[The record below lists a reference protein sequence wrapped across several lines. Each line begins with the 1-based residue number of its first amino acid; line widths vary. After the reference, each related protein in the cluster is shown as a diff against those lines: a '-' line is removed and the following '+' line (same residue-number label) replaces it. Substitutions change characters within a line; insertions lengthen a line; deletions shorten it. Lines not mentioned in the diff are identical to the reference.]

1 MRNKLSNKKVHGR
14 QKLLERKSEI
24 LKSPNK
30 LYSEYKNQAKNKQ
43 YIQKNLFRNKIIN
56 QQLSITRN
64 SDIVSQNKTSVNNEI
79 NKNEENKPK
88 KSQLKEYSKKLFLEK
103 RRKERLAELN
113 PIKLD
118 IGKKHSIFN
127 IISPKKDEK
136 LINNTENKSLI
147 NSTQNISS
155 ITSYKAEANS
165 LKEVLSDDENNYI
178 SIKKAHKLSHSL
190 TFLYKKLNDNSKN
203 EEINYEKNDSI
214 YKNIFYE
221 KNYKKNIDFLSDYT
235 LNNSNEIK
243 SKSHSKINY
252 NYLKNKNVPLS
263 SNTSRQINLLDEKQ
277 QNRSYISSQ
286 SQLFNK
292 NKIQISNFENLYIC
306 ENLFQNVFQKLNLFE
321 PNYNEC
327 FEFLNFYYNNE
338 IYKII
343 LDLFKDSSNK
353 EKIDKFLKIEILCY
367 FMNYD
372 ISYTGKFHEVA
383 IILKSIFNLI
393 HFNFL
398 VIIKFILQKTKK
410 TKENCEWYKQLENL
424 IKYQLTLNIKKYNL
438 NEYDIIKIYEHN
450 FQQISDFYKIILN
463 NIYSKFY
470 HPEIFRLCFP
480 YILKNEN
487 AVGNS
492 KIIFSNFFYD
502 AYEKTKS
509 YIIID
514 LKKFYNIFL
523 FRIPDPNG
531 SYILSYRLESSKENI
546 LENKTTNPIYFLP
559 SRDPKFEFTL
569 VIDLDETLIHL
580 KRSSDINSKEGI
592 LIFRPYL
599 FYFLSLMK
607 KEYELVLFSFGNEK
621 YVDPIIN
628 MIEKKE
634 KYFSH
639 RLYRRHAVLSGKNF
653 VKDLSKLGR
662 DLKTILIIDNLPQ
675 AFKLQNENGIW
686 VKAFYGDCKGDNE
699 TLKNL
704 GDLLE
709 RIKYDAMK
717 TKDIRISL
725 AKEQNNLVS
734 QFNTINNIKEK

>member
-1 MRNKLSNKKVHGR
+1 MR
-14 QKLLERKSEI
+14 QKLLEKKSQI
-24 LKSPNK
+24 IQSPNK
-30 LYSEYKNQAKNKQ
+30 LYSDYKNQIKNKHN
-43 YIQKNLFRNKIIN
+43 IQNNLFRNKVIN
-56 QQLSITRN
+56 QQLNITRN
-64 SDIVSQNKTSVNNEI
+64 SEIVQKHKTSINNEK
-79 NKNEENKPK
+79 NKNEDNKPK
-88 KSQLKEYSKKLFLEK
+88 KSHLKEYSKKLFLEK

-118 IGKKHSIFN
+118 IGKKHSVFN
-127 IISPKKDEK
+127 LVSPKKDEK
-136 LINNTENKSLI
+136 IINKIDDKSII
-147 NSTQNISS
+147 NSSQNISS

-165 LKEVLSDDENNYI
+165 LKDVLNSNENNII
-178 SIKKAHKLSHSL
+178 SIHKSHKISHSL
-190 TFLYKKLNDNSKN
+190 TFLYKKKYDDSKKEEIFNYENNNDSNFKNKKEFNNSENNSKKN
-203 EEINYEKNDSI
+203 E
-214 YKNIFYE
+214 
-221 KNYKKNIDFLSDYT
+221 DYLNVT
-235 LNNSNEIK
+235 FENNSNEIK
-243 SKSHSKINY
+243 RKSHSKIHY
-252 NYLKNKNVPLS
+252 NYLKNKNGPLS
-263 SNTSRQINLLDEKQ
+263 SNNSRKSNLIDEKE
-277 QNRSYISSQ
+277 QNHSYTFYQ
-286 SQLFNK
+286 SKLLNK
-292 NKIQISNFENLYIC
+292 NKIQNFNLENLYIS
-306 ENLFQNVFQKLNLFE
+306 ENLLQNIIQKLKVCE

-327 FEFLNFYYNNE
+327 FEFLNFYYNYE
-338 IYKII
+338 IYQII
-343 LDLFKDSSNK
+343 LDLFKESNNR

-367 FMNYD
+367 CMNYD
-372 ISYTGKFHEVA
+372 ISYTGKFQEVA

-393 HFNFL
+393 CFNFL

-410 TKENCEWYKQLENL
+410 SKENLEWYKQLENL
-424 IKYQLTLNIKKYNL
+424 IKYQLTLNIKKDYL
-438 NEYDIIKIYEHN
+438 NEYDIIKIFEPN
-450 FQQISDFYKIILN
+450 FQQISDFYNIILN
-463 NIYSKFY
+463 NIYSKNY
-470 HPEIFRLCFP
+470 HPEIFRLRFP

-487 AVGNS
+487 AIGNF
-492 KIIFSNFFYD
+492 KIISSNFFYD

-509 YIIID
+509 FLMID

-531 SYILSYRLESSKENI
+531 SYILSYRLEITKENI
-546 LENKTTNPIYFLP
+546 IENKEINTNYFLP

-569 VIDLDETLIHL
+569 VIDLDETLIHF
-580 KRSSDINSKEGI
+580 KRSSDLNSKKGI
-592 LIFRPYL
+592 LVFRPYL

-634 KYFSH
+634 KYFSY
-639 RLYRRHAVLSGKNF
+639 RLYRRHAILSGKNF

-675 AFKLQNENGIW
+675 AFKLQKENGIW

-704 GDLLE
+704 GDVLE

-734 QFNTINNIKEK
+734 QFNTIKI

>member
-1 MRNKLSNKKVHGR
+1 MR

-424 IKYQLTLNIKKYNL
+424 IKYQLTLNIKKDYL
-438 NEYDIIKIYEHN
+438 NEYDIIKIFEPN

-463 NIYSKFY
+463 NIYSKNY
-470 HPEIFRLCFP
+470 HPEIFRLRFP

-487 AVGNS
+487 AIGNF
-492 KIIFSNFFYD
+492 KIISSNFFYD

-509 YIIID
+509 FLMID
-514 LKKFYNIFL
+514 IKKFYNIFL

-531 SYILSYRLESSKENI
+531 SYILSYTLEITKENI
-546 LENKTTNPIYFLP
+546 IENKEINTNYFLP

-569 VIDLDETLIHL
+569 VIDLDETLIHF
-580 KRSSDINSKEGI
+580 KRSSDLNSKKGI
-592 LIFRPYL
+592 LVFRPYL

-607 KEYELVLFSFGNEK
+607 KEYELILFSFGNEK

-704 GDLLE
+704 GDVLE
-709 RIKYDAMK
+709 RIKYDAMI

-725 AKEQNNLVS
+725 AKEQNNLIS
-734 QFNTINNIKEK
+734 QFNTIKNIKEK

>member
-1 MRNKLSNKKVHGR
+1 MR

-410 TKENCEWYKQLENL
+410 SKENLEWYKQLENL
-424 IKYQLTLNIKKYNL
+424 IKYQLTLNIKKDNL

-607 KEYELVLFSFGNEK
+607 KEYELILFSFGNEK

-704 GDLLE
+704 GDVLE
-709 RIKYDAMK
+709 RIKYDAMI

-725 AKEQNNLVS
+725 AKEQNNLIS
-734 QFNTINNIKEK
+734 QFNTIKNIKEK

>member
-1 MRNKLSNKKVHGR
+1 MR

-372 ISYTGKFHEVA
+372 ISYTGKFQEVA

-410 TKENCEWYKQLENL
+410 SKENLEWYKQLENL
-424 IKYQLTLNIKKYNL
+424 IKYQLTLNIKKDNL
-438 NEYDIIKIYEHN
+438 NEHDIIKIYESN
-450 FQQISDFYKIILN
+450 FQQISEFYKIILN
-463 NIYSKFY
+463 NIYSKNY
-470 HPEIFRLCFP
+470 HPEIFRLRFP
-480 YILKNEN
+480 YILKNQN
-487 AVGNS
+487 AIGNF
-492 KIIFSNFFYD
+492 KIISSNFFND
-502 AYEKTKS
+502 AYEKTKP
-509 YIIID
+509 YIMID

-531 SYILSYRLESSKENI
+531 SYILSYRLETTKENI
-546 LENKTTNPIYFLP
+546 IENKITNPNYFLP
-559 SRDPKFEFTL
+559 SRDPKYDFTL
-569 VIDLDETLIHL
+569 VIDLDETLIHF
-580 KRSSDINSKEGI
+580 KRSSDLNSKKGI
-592 LIFRPYL
+592 LVFRPYL

-607 KEYELVLFSFGNEK
+607 KQYELVLFSFGNEK

-634 KYFSH
+634 KYFSY
-639 RLYRRHAVLSGKNF
+639 RLYRRHAILSGKNF

-675 AFKLQNENGIW
+675 AFKLQKENGIW

>member
-1 MRNKLSNKKVHGR
+1 MR

-424 IKYQLTLNIKKYNL
+424 IKYQLTLNIKKDNL

-704 GDLLE
+704 GDVLE
-709 RIKYDAMK
+709 RIKYDAMI

-725 AKEQNNLVS
+725 AKEQNNLIS
-734 QFNTINNIKEK
+734 QFNTIKNIKEK

>member
-1 MRNKLSNKKVHGR
+1 MR

-43 YIQKNLFRNKIIN
+43 YIQQNLFRNKIIN

-118 IGKKHSIFN
+118 IGKKYSIFN

-424 IKYQLTLNIKKYNL
+424 IKYQLTLNIKKDNL

-607 KEYELVLFSFGNEK
+607 KEYELILFSFGNEK

-704 GDLLE
+704 GDVLE
-709 RIKYDAMK
+709 RIKYDAMI

-725 AKEQNNLVS
+725 AKEQNNLIS
-734 QFNTINNIKEK
+734 QFNTIKNIKEK

>member
-1 MRNKLSNKKVHGR
+1 MR

-410 TKENCEWYKQLENL
+410 TKENCVWYKQLENL
-424 IKYQLTLNIKKYNL
+424 IKYQLTLNIKKDNL

-607 KEYELVLFSFGNEK
+607 KEYELILFSFGNEK

-704 GDLLE
+704 GDVLE
-709 RIKYDAMK
+709 RIKYDAMI

-725 AKEQNNLVS
+725 AKEQNNLIS
-734 QFNTINNIKEK
+734 QFNTIKNIKEK

>member
-1 MRNKLSNKKVHGR
+1 MR

-43 YIQKNLFRNKIIN
+43 YIQQNLFRNKIIN

-372 ISYTGKFHEVA
+372 ISYTGKFQEVA

-393 HFNFL
+393 CFNFL

-410 TKENCEWYKQLENL
+410 SKENLEWYKQLENL
-424 IKYQLTLNIKKYNL
+424 IKYQLTLNIKKDYL

-607 KEYELVLFSFGNEK
+607 KEYELILFSFGNEK

-704 GDLLE
+704 GDVLE
-709 RIKYDAMK
+709 RIKYDAMI

-725 AKEQNNLVS
+725 AKEQNNLIS
-734 QFNTINNIKEK
+734 QFNTIKNIKEK

>member
-1 MRNKLSNKKVHGR
+1 MR

-424 IKYQLTLNIKKYNL
+424 IKYQLTLNIKKDNL

-607 KEYELVLFSFGNEK
+607 KEYELILFSFGNEK

-704 GDLLE
+704 GDVLE
-709 RIKYDAMK
+709 RIKYDAMI

-725 AKEQNNLVS
+725 AKEQNNLIS
-734 QFNTINNIKEK
+734 QFNTIKNIKEK

>member
-1 MRNKLSNKKVHGR
+1 MR

-43 YIQKNLFRNKIIN
+43 YIQQNLFRNKIIN

-424 IKYQLTLNIKKYNL
+424 IKYQLTLNIKKDNL

-607 KEYELVLFSFGNEK
+607 KEYELILFSFGNEK

-704 GDLLE
+704 GDVLE
-709 RIKYDAMK
+709 RIKYDAMI

-725 AKEQNNLVS
+725 AKEQNNLIS
-734 QFNTINNIKEK
+734 QFNTIKNIKEK

>member
-1 MRNKLSNKKVHGR
+1 MR
-14 QKLLERKSEI
+14 QKLLERQSEI

-424 IKYQLTLNIKKYNL
+424 IKYQLTLNIKKDNL

-607 KEYELVLFSFGNEK
+607 KEYELILFSFGNEK

-704 GDLLE
+704 GDVLE
-709 RIKYDAMK
+709 RIKYDAMI

-725 AKEQNNLVS
+725 AKEQNNLIS
-734 QFNTINNIKEK
+734 QFNTIKNIKEK

>member
-1 MRNKLSNKKVHGR
+1 MR

-353 EKIDKFLKIEILCY
+353 EKIDKFLKIKILCY

-424 IKYQLTLNIKKYNL
+424 IKYQLTLNIKKDNL

-607 KEYELVLFSFGNEK
+607 KEYELILFSFGNEK

-704 GDLLE
+704 GDVLE
-709 RIKYDAMK
+709 RIKYDAMI

-725 AKEQNNLVS
+725 AKEQNNLIS
-734 QFNTINNIKEK
+734 QFNTIKNIKEK

>member
-1 MRNKLSNKKVHGR
+1 MR

-43 YIQKNLFRNKIIN
+43 YIQQNLFRNKIIN

-277 QNRSYISSQ
+277 QNCSYISSQ

-424 IKYQLTLNIKKYNL
+424 IKYQLTLNIKKDNL

-607 KEYELVLFSFGNEK
+607 KEYELILFSFGNEK

-704 GDLLE
+704 GDVLE
-709 RIKYDAMK
+709 RIKYDAMI

-725 AKEQNNLVS
+725 AKEQNNLIS
-734 QFNTINNIKEK
+734 QFNTIKNIKEK

>member
-1 MRNKLSNKKVHGR
+1 MR

-277 QNRSYISSQ
+277 QNCSYISSQ

-353 EKIDKFLKIEILCY
+353 EKIDKFLKIEMLCY

-424 IKYQLTLNIKKYNL
+424 IKYQLTLNIKKDNL

-607 KEYELVLFSFGNEK
+607 KEYELILFSFGNEK

-704 GDLLE
+704 GDVLE
-709 RIKYDAMK
+709 RIKYDAMI

-725 AKEQNNLVS
+725 AKEQNNLIS
-734 QFNTINNIKEK
+734 QFNTIKNIKEK